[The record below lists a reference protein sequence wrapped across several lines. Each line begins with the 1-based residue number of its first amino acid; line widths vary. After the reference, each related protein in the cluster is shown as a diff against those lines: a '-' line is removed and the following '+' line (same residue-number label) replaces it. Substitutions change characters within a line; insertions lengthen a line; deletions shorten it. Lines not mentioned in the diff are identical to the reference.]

1 MQDRQAPPE
10 QRGPFGARTLRIG
23 RVLGIEVGVDPSWFV
38 IFALVTVSLASE
50 LQALDPSWGAPLAW
64 GAGCVAS
71 LLYFLSIL
79 LHEMGHSVI
88 SQSLGLPVRSITLFL
103 FGGLAQL
110 SGEPARPRDEFL
122 IAIAGPAVSVLLGLG
137 FWVLGMA
144 MPEGSI
150 VGEVGYR
157 LGWIN
162 LALAIFN
169 MIPGFPLDGGHVFR
183 ALLWAALG
191 DRDRSTRWSALVG
204 AVFARILIALG
215 IALALI
221 GGQVG
226 SGIFM
231 GFVGWF
237 LLRVARASGFQ
248 ATLHES
254 LSAVNV
260 GEVMHTPEHVV
271 DPWTTVED
279 LAEGPIAREGARQV
293 FVEDGGE
300 LVGVVGLEQV
310 LAIEKPRR
318 AFLRVTE
325 VMRQLSDLQTIGPRE
340 DLFAALERLER
351 GGASVLLVV
360 HEGATLGVLSR
371 DDITRV
377 FQARRRLGSR

>member
-1 MQDRQAPPE
+1 M
-10 QRGPFGARTLRIG
+10 
-23 RVLGIEVGVDPSWFV
+23 LGIEVGVDPSWFV

-204 AVFARILIALG
+204 AVFARILVALG

-340 DLFAALERLER
+340 DLFTALERLER